1 MLKRTLLLAAGI
13 GLSFTATALADRPEF
28 RADGSVRL
36 GQKVFP
42 TVAAYHTSTEFQQ
55 SGARCG
61 TPQLTEA
68 EIAALAPADCS
79 MAGTTI
85 NPMYNDDRTIV
96 FQVVWHVIKRT
107 DGVGDI
113 PLALIHSQMDVLNED
128 FQAIAGTLGGPGNDG
143 MIRFHLATVDPV
155 GDPTTGITYSV
166 NNEWFSDSG
175 SYWTSLAWDTH
186 RFLNIYT
193 NDAGGYLGYVP
204 DIPQGGLVGESRDR
218 VVVLWSAFGRDAP
231 IGPPYDKGRTATH
244 EIGHY
249 LGLWHTFDGGCAG
262 GDCYR
267 TGDVICDTNS
277 ESGPEYGCP
286 ASSSSCGSPDPVH
299 NYMNYSEELC
309 MYEFTLEQINRMRC
323 TLEHWRPDLAT
334 VGPDPPGT
342 SYCRSLPN
350 STGAAATIWAEGSE
364 SIAANDLTLFSGP
377 LPQDEFGIFYYGPN
391 QIEVPFGNG
400 FRCVGGSVQRL
411 SVVSS
416 GSEGR
421 MEYAL
426 DLATAAGIGVLVT
439 QNFQAWYRDPSASPA
454 SFNLSDGLSIE
465 FLP

>member
-1 MLKRTLLLAAGI
+1 MLQLIALALAA
-13 GLSFTATALADRPEF
+13 SSAAQDPEGVITVDGRTFHTWREYVESDLF
-28 RADGSVRL
+28 RAKGL
-36 GQKVFP
+36 
-42 TVAAYHTSTEFQQ
+42 
-55 SGARCG
+55 RCG
-61 TPQLTEA
+61 
-68 EIAALAPADCS
+68 APALDGDRADVPAPDDCAYAS
-79 MAGTTI
+79 TS
-85 NPMYNDDRTIV
+85 PMPEYEATFTLDIL
-96 FQVVWHVIKRT
+96 VVVHVIERT
-107 DGVGDI
+107 SGTGHI
-113 PLALIHSQMDVLNED
+113 PEAMVQSQIDVLNED